1 MSICPILI
9 PLSFRAFSRRLQS
22 RLLVAWLLF
31 LSLTFVGWAVALSEL
46 IGAFALTS
54 SGAAHH
60 DATLAATIGTVVAC
74 AVITAHF
81 KHRALCWAATVLW
94 YGCCCGRIITD
105 ADVAAA
111 TAATAEAPAAVPA
124 AVPAPGVALPAL
136 PGGGS
141 GAAAADLTAQLPV

>member
-1 MSICPILI
+1 MLQCVN
-9 PLSFRAFSRRLQS
+9 LSHSDSAFAPCVSRRLQS

-94 YGCCCGRIITD
+94 YGCCCGRIVTH
-105 ADVAAA
+105 ADAAA
-111 TAATAEAPAAVPA
+111 AAAAAPAAVPA
-124 AVPAPGVALPAL
+124 PDVALPAL

-141 GAAAADLTAQLPV
+141 GDVAADLTAQLPV